1 VIYLAKKV
9 SGESKLFAFLSYFFG
24 FIGFIIVLLAR
35 KNDKYAMYHAKQ
47 SLVLNIS
54 AIIIYVCGWFIPVIG
69 WFIILPLGYL
79 FIAILWIIG
88 IIRALTGSEKPLPW
102 IGKYG
107 ENLKL

>member
-1 VIYLAKKV
+1 LAKKV

-24 FIGFIIVLLAR
+24 LIGFVIVLLAR

-47 SLVLNIS
+47 SLVLSIA
-54 AIIIYVCGWFIPVIG
+54 AIIIYVVGMFIPIIG

-79 FIAILWIIG
+79 FIAIMWIIG
-88 IIRALTGSEKPLPW
+88 IIRALTGVEKPLPL

-107 ENLKL
+107 ENLKI